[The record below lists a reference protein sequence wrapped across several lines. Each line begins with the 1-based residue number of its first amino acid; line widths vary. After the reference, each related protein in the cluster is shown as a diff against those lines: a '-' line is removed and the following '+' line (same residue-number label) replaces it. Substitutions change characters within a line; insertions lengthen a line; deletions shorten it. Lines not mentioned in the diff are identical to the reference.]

1 MDSSFLDYFT
11 QTWNLVDVVQML
23 INTLLILYTTY
34 FLIAEKHLVPQKTVV
49 RYAAYGNFLMWF
61 KMFYWMRLFKATA
74 KYVTL
79 IVETLTDLTCFMIMV
94 GIII

>member
-1 MDSSFLDYFT
+1 
-11 QTWNLVDVVQML
+11 ML
-23 INTLLILYTTY
+23 INSLLILYTTF
-34 FLIAEKHLVPQKTVV
+34 FLLKGEHLIPQKSLV

-79 IVETLTDLTCFMIMV
+79 IVETLTDLTFFMIMV